1 MNTRV
6 EKLMNPAVRSICSGT
21 SIGDNYLIFL
31 CKVTLFIDLLQ
42 KKSMNILMILYSS
55 FANGHLVKVYKSYVM
70 TP

>member
-6 EKLMNPAVRSICSGT
+6 EKLMNPTVRSTCSGT
-21 SIGDNYLIFL
+21 SIGYNYLIFL